1 MAFFKK
7 SVQRR
12 KIEKYINYV
21 MLVLKTEWNRPK
33 EFEEH
38 LRKGIKGS
46 NKLFSKQIRSGEPG
60 MVSL

>member
-12 KIEKYINYV
+12 KTEKYVNYGT
-21 MLVLKTEWNRPK
+21 LVLKTEWSRPK

-38 LRKGIKGS
+38 LHKGIKDS
-46 NKLFSKQIRSGEPG
+46 NKLFFQTYQEQ
-60 MVSL
+60 